1 MQNNRHC
8 PNDHHSL
15 LWGLIGILFVLILL
29 SANCGALNLSINKI
43 INMSFDDPLWNIWL
57 NVRMP
62 RIMLAVVVGMAL
74 ASSGAVMQGLFRNP
88 LADSGLLGISSGAA
102 LMVGLSILFPA
113 IFPPIMMLYGKI
125 AAAFSGSIL
134 IFLFIYVYSLNLQCN
149 LAKMVLLGVAI
160 NAIIGA
166 IMGCI
171 SYIGDEIQLRQ
182 ISLWSMGNLGNGSWD
197 LVLVAVSLII
207 PVLLCVFKL
216 SHQLNILQLG
226 DEDAH
231 YLGLNV
237 QRVKRY
243 LLLLCAVLI
252 GTAVAVSGIIA
263 FVGLVVPHMI
273 RLQIGANHRWLL
285 PTSALGGACLLLLA
299 DTLARTL
306 VAPTEIPVGL
316 FTSLI
321 GGPYFLWLILRHK

>member
-1 MQNNRHC
+1 VQNNRHR
-8 PNDHHSL
+8 SL
-15 LWGLIGILFVLILL
+15 LWGLIGLLLVLIIF
-29 SANCGALNLSINKI
+29 SANSGALNLSITHL
-43 INMSFDDPLWNIWL
+43 INLQFDDPLWHIWL

-62 RIMLAVVVGMAL
+62 RIMLAVIVGMAL

-113 IFPPIMMLYGKI
+113 IFPSIMMLYGKMF
-125 AAAFSGSIL
+125 AAFAGSLL
-134 IFLFIYVYSLNLQCN
+134 ICLLIYIYSLNSQCN

-166 IMGCI
+166 IMGCL

-182 ISLWSMGNLGNGSWD
+182 LSLWSMGNLGKGSWD
-197 LVLVAVSLII
+197 LVLVAVSLIF
-207 PVLLCVFKL
+207 PALLGIFKL
-216 SHQLNILQLG
+216 SHALNLLQLG

-231 YLGLNV
+231 YLGINV
-237 QRVKRY
+237 QRIKRY

-252 GTAVAVSGIIA
+252 GTSVAVSGIIA

-273 RLQIGANHRWLL
+273 RLQMGANHRWLL
-285 PTSALGGACLLLLA
+285 PASALGGACLLLLA
-299 DTLARTL
+299 DTFARTL

-316 FTSLI
+316 FTSLL

>member
-1 MQNNRHC
+1 MQNNRHYS
-8 PNDHHSL
+8 NSHRSL
-15 LWGLIGILFVLILL
+15 LWGLTCFLLALILL
-29 SANCGALNLSINKI
+29 SANCGSLNLSITHLM
-43 INMSFDDPLWNIWL
+43 NMPLDDPLWNIWL
-57 NVRMP
+57 NIRMP
-62 RIMLAVVVGMAL
+62 RIILAVVVGMAL

-113 IFPPIMMLYGKI
+113 IFPPIMMLYGKMV
-125 AAAFSGSIL
+125 AAFVGSLL
-134 IFLFIYVYSLNLQCN
+134 ICLLIYIYSLNSQCN

-166 IMGCI
+166 IMGCL
-171 SYIGDEIQLRQ
+171 SYISDEVQLRQ
-182 ISLWSMGNLGNGSWD
+182 ISLWSMGNLGKGSWD
-197 LVLVAVSLII
+197 LVLVAVSFIAPALFA
-207 PVLLCVFKL
+207 VFKL
-216 SHQLNILQLG
+216 AHHLNILQLG

-231 YLGLNV
+231 YLGINV
-237 QRVKRY
+237 QRIKRY

-252 GTAVAVSGIIA
+252 GTSVAVSGIIA

-273 RLQIGANHRWLL
+273 RLKVGANHRWLL
-285 PTSALGGACLLLLA
+285 PASALGGACLLLLA
-299 DTLARTL
+299 DTFARTL

-321 GGPYFLWLILRHK
+321 GGPYFLWLILKHK

>member
-1 MQNNRHC
+1 VQNNRHR
-8 PNDHHSL
+8 SL
-15 LWGLIGILFVLILL
+15 LWVLIGLLLVLIIF
-29 SANCGALNLSINKI
+29 SANSGALNLSITHL
-43 INMSFDDPLWNIWL
+43 INLQFDDPLWHIWL

-113 IFPPIMMLYGKI
+113 IFPSIMMLYGKMF
-125 AAAFSGSIL
+125 AAFAGSLL
-134 IFLFIYVYSLNLQCN
+134 ICLLIYIYSLNSQCN

-166 IMGCI
+166 IMGCL

-182 ISLWSMGNLGNGSWD
+182 LSLWSMGNLGKGSWD
-197 LVLVAVSLII
+197 LVLVAVSLIF
-207 PVLLCVFKL
+207 PALLGIFKL
-216 SHQLNILQLG
+216 SHALNLLQLG

-231 YLGLNV
+231 YLGINV
-237 QRVKRY
+237 QRIKRY

-252 GTAVAVSGIIA
+252 GTSVAVSGIIA

-273 RLQIGANHRWLL
+273 RLQMGANHRWLL
-285 PTSALGGACLLLLA
+285 PASALGGACLLLLA
-299 DTLARTL
+299 DTFARTL

-316 FTSLI
+316 FTSLL

>member
-1 MQNNRHC
+1 MQNNRHR
-8 PNDHHSL
+8 SL
-15 LWGLIGILFVLILL
+15 LWGLIGLLLVLIIF
-29 SANCGALNLSINKI
+29 SASSGALNLSITHL
-43 INMSFDDPLWNIWL
+43 INLQFDDPLWHIWL

-113 IFPPIMMLYGKI
+113 IFPSIMMLYGKMF
-125 AAAFSGSIL
+125 AAFAGSLL
-134 IFLFIYVYSLNLQCN
+134 ICLLIYIYSLNSQCN

-166 IMGCI
+166 IMGCL

-182 ISLWSMGNLGNGSWD
+182 LSLWSMGNLGKGSWD
-197 LVLVAVSLII
+197 LVLVAVSLIF
-207 PVLLCVFKL
+207 PALLGIFKL
-216 SHQLNILQLG
+216 SHALNLLQLG

-231 YLGLNV
+231 YLGINV
-237 QRVKRY
+237 QRIKRY

-252 GTAVAVSGIIA
+252 GTSVAVSGIIA

-273 RLQIGANHRWLL
+273 RLQMGANHRWLL
-285 PTSALGGACLLLLA
+285 PASALGGACLLLLA
-299 DTLARTL
+299 DTFARTL

-316 FTSLI
+316 FTSLL